1 MLSVRDGILLQIFV
15 TPNGIVEISWMDAKL
30 CGNGCSRHH
39 PVVVR
44 NVLALAS
51 EAVEVITDDLDLIAC
66 CSLWFLKLPSGRPEE
81 FSIFIAGIE
90 NCICKDVDESNGL
103 TQESGYGALRDDGR
117 EILAPRPFGREVVR

>member
-15 TPNGIVEISWMDAKL
+15 TPNGIVEKSWVDAKL
-30 CGNGCSRHH
+30 CGDGCARDH

-51 EAVEVITDDLDLIAC
+51 EAIEVITDDLDLIARR
-66 CSLWFLKLPSGRPEE
+66 SLWFLKLPSSRPEE

-90 NCICKDVDESNGL
+90 NCICKHFDESNRL
-103 TQESGYGALRDDGR
+103 
-117 EILAPRPFGREVVR
+117 I